1 MYNTLD
7 TIAAVATPP
16 GESALAIV
24 RLSGPRAR
32 EIVESIFRGARLE
45 NKKASY
51 GRLYGAIGE
60 QIDEVVVIFY
70 QKPHGFTAE
79 DMAEIICHGGY
90 VIPNQIL
97 NILCSKGAR
106 LAEPGE
112 FTLRAFL
119 NGRIDLTEAEAID
132 TVIRAKSHKAKD
144 LALGNLEGRLQ
155 KRLIDAQERL
165 LDLITLIEAEIDFSD
180 DEVDKTPRLSLIE
193 QLRNVRK
200 IVCEMVGTYDVGR
213 LAEGRAQVAIVGAPN
228 VGKSTLFNAILK
240 DNRAIVTDSPGTTRD
255 YLSEYV
261 NIGGY
266 PVILTDTAGIRDTN
280 IEVESKGIE
289 KSIEIIDGSTLCL
302 FVIDCSRE
310 LDNDDWKLFNIV
322 RNRKYLLV
330 VNKSDRENRITTKDR
345 EKLSDKFIKTSS
357 LTGDGI
363 DALLGAIKNNLL
375 SGIDSTDHGVLLSQ
389 RQYEC
394 AIKAQIGID
403 ESIEAIEHNEPDE
416 IVAGLLRNSMNH
428 ISEIL
433 GKITSDDILDQIF
446 NRFCIGK

>member
-24 RLSGPRAR
+24 RLSGPGAR

-97 NILCSKGAR
+97 NILCNKGAR

-112 FTLRAFL
+112 FTLRALL

-132 TVIRAKSHKAKD
+132 TLIRSKSQKAKE

-155 KRLIDAQERL
+155 RRLIDVQDRL
-165 LDLITLIEAEIDFSD
+165 FNLVALIEAEIDFGD
-180 DEVDKTPRLSLIE
+180 DEVTKTPRSSLIK
-193 QLRNVRK
+193 QLRDVRE
-200 IVCEMVGTYDVGR
+200 IVREMVGTYDTGR
-213 LAEGRAQVAIVGAPN
+213 LAEGRVQVVIVGAPN

-266 PVILTDTAGIRDTN
+266 PVILTDTAGVRDTKQ
-280 IEVESKGIE
+280 EVELKGIE
-289 KSIEIIDGSTLCL
+289 KAIEIINNSTLCL
-302 FVIDCSRE
+302 FVIDRSRK
-310 LDNDDWKLFNIV
+310 LGDDDWRLFNIV
-322 RNRKYLLV
+322 RNYKYLLV
-330 VNKSDRENRITTKDR
+330 VNKSDQASRITAQEL
-345 EKLSDKFIKTSS
+345 EKYSDKFVEISS
-357 LTGDGI
+357 LKGDGI
-363 DALLGAIKNNLL
+363 DTLLDDVKNSLL
-375 SGIDSTDHGVLLSQ
+375 SGVGSLDSGVLLSQ

-394 AIKAQIGID
+394 AIKALSVID
-403 ESIEAIEHNEPDE
+403 ESIEAIQRNEPDE
-416 IVAGLLRNSMNH
+416 IVAGILRESMNH
-428 ISEIL
+428 IGEIL
-433 GKITSDDILDQIF
+433 GKITSEDILGRIF
-446 NRFCIGK
+446 SRFCIGK

>member
-24 RLSGPRAR
+24 RLSGPKAR
-32 EIVESIFRGARLE
+32 EIIESIFRGARLE

-90 VIPNQIL
+90 VIPNQII
-97 NILCSKGAR
+97 NILCNKGAR

-132 TVIRAKSHKAKD
+132 TVIRAKSNKAKE
-144 LALGNLEGRLQ
+144 LALGNLEGKLQ
-155 KRLIDAQERL
+155 RRLIEAKERL
-165 LDLITLIEAEIDFSD
+165 FNLITMLEAEIDFGD
-180 DEVDKTPRLSLIE
+180 DEITKTPRSSLIK
-193 QLRNVRK
+193 QLRDVHVIMR
-200 IVCEMVGTYDVGR
+200 EMVGTYDTGK
-213 LAEGRAQVAIVGAPN
+213 LAEGRVQVAIIGAPN

-240 DNRAIVTDSPGTTRD
+240 DNRAIVADSPGTTRD

-266 PVILTDTAGIRDTN
+266 PVILTDTAGVRDTDQE
-280 IEVESKGIE
+280 IESIGIE
-289 KSIEIIDGSTLCL
+289 KTIEIISNSTLCL
-302 FVIDCSRE
+302 LVVDCSRK
-310 LDNDDWKLFNIV
+310 LNDDDWKLLDIV
-322 RNRKYLLV
+322 RNYKYLLV
-330 VNKSDRENRITTKDR
+330 VNKSDQISRITANEL
-345 EKLSDKFIKTSS
+345 EKFNSKFVKISS
-357 LTGDGI
+357 LSGDGI
-363 DALLGAIKNNLL
+363 DTLLGTIKSSLL
-375 SGIDSTDHGVLLSQ
+375 SGEDSTDFGVLLSQ

-394 AIKAQIGID
+394 ATKALSVIND
-403 ESIEAIEHNEPDE
+403 SIEAIERNEPDE
-416 IVAGLLRNSMNH
+416 IVTGLLRESINH
-428 ISEIL
+428 IGEIL
-433 GKITSDDILDQIF
+433 GKITSEDILGRIF
-446 NRFCIGK
+446 SRFCIGK